1 MNKPKDDNPGIQE
14 RLELL
19 ETELQEKAS
28 LALQLKQVEEAL
40 HRSERRFHFLAD
52 AAIDA
57 IFVVKDGFCLD
68 ANQAAAKMFGYED
81 PADFL
86 GMDELDIIAPQ
97 SRETVTQYIRDAE
110 SDIPCEAIGLRK
122 DESTFPV
129 EIKSREIVYDDG
141 DTVRVNAVR
150 DVTFRRDMEYRF
162 KLAAEIT
169 RDLLYEWDS
178 VHDAVTWF
186 GNIDAVLGLSFGERP
201 ANIREWRNYVHN
213 EDRAVFDSMAAERYM
228 SPEQVSREYR
238 VVCKDGSLRY
248 WADRSAPVVVE
259 HQKGLRWLG
268 VCSDITELKETEI
281 EKVKVEK
288 QLQQSQ
294 KMEAIGRLAG
304 GIAHDVNNLLGV
316 ILNSAT
322 MLKLDGA
329 IDDDIEEDLEN
340 IVEACKRGRDLTK
353 NLLGFARKGKYVRED
368 VSVNKVVHDAIGL
381 LSRTLSKQIKVDL
394 ALQPRL
400 DHVEGDPGQLEHALM
415 NLFINSSDAME
426 EAGTL
431 AIRTLSVSIPAE
443 SEPADLK
450 LDSGRY
456 VRMDIAD
463 TGKGM
468 DEATLQKAVEPF
480 FTTKP
485 EGKGTGLGLSM
496 VYGTIRSHRGDIHIE
511 SQPGKGTTISIY
523 LPSLNRRR
531 TTMPNLAPWPSLAA
545 ESSELSIL
553 VIDDEPMV
561 LRSTRRVLQKMG
573 YIVHSA
579 RDGEEALRQYKTHQS
594 DIALVMLDMIMP
606 DMDGSQVFSVLRQI
620 DPGVKVLICSGYA
633 RDRKVETLLAGGAR
647 AFIQKPF
654 DLELLSHTVKTI
666 LESD

>member
-1 MNKPKDDNPGIQE
+1 MTDSKNENSTPDPQHESPEAIRAEKKS
-14 RLELL
+14 LE
-19 ETELQEKAS
+19 
-28 LALQLKQVEEAL
+28 LQLKQVEEAL

-57 IFVVKDGFCLD
+57 IFVIKEGFCLD
-68 ANQAAAKMFGYED
+68 ANQAAAKMFGYDD
-81 PADFL
+81 PAEFL

-97 SRETVTQYIRDAE
+97 SRETVTQYICDAE
-110 SDIPCEAIGLRK
+110 SDIPCEAIGLRR
-122 DESTFPV
+122 DDSTFPV
-129 EIKSREIVYDDG
+129 EIKSREIIYDDG

-150 DVTFRRDMEYRF
+150 DVSSRRDMEYRF

-169 RDLLYEWDS
+169 RDLLYEWNAVTDT
-178 VHDAVTWF
+178 VTWF
-186 GNIDAVLGLSFGERP
+186 GNIDAVLGLTFGERP
-201 ANIREWRNYVHN
+201 GNIREWRNFVHV
-213 EDRAVFDSMAAERYM
+213 EDRAMFDSMAAERYM
-228 SPEQVSREYR
+228 SPEQISREYR
-238 VVCKDGSLRY
+238 VVCKNGALRY
-248 WADRSAPVVVE
+248 WTDRSAPVVVE

-268 VCSDITELKETEI
+268 VCSDITELKETEA

-322 MLKLDGA
+322 MLKLDGEV
-329 IDDDIEEDLEN
+329 DEDIEEDLEN

-368 VSVNKVVHDAIGL
+368 ISVNKVVHDAIAL
-381 LSRTLSKQIKVDL
+381 LSRTLSKQIKVDM

-400 DHVEGDPGQLEHALM
+400 DHVEGDPGQLEHAVM
-415 NLFINSSDAME
+415 NLFINSSDAMD

-431 AIRTLSVSIPAE
+431 SIRTSSVSIP
-443 SEPADLK
+443 SDDEPADLK

-456 VRMDIAD
+456 IRLDISD

-468 DEATLQKAVEPF
+468 DDATLQKAVEPF

-496 VYGTIRSHRGDIHIE
+496 VYGTVRSHRGDMHIE
-511 SQPGKGTTISIY
+511 SSPGTGTTISIY

-531 TTMPNLAPWPSLAA
+531 TTMPNTAPWPSLGA
-545 ESSELSIL
+545 ESSEISIL

-561 LRSTRRVLQKMG
+561 LRSTRRVLQRMG
-573 YIVHSA
+573 YTVHTA
-579 RDGEEALRQYKTHQS
+579 RDGEEALRQFKAHQTELS
-594 DIALVMLDMIMP
+594 LVMLDMIMP

-633 RDRKVETLLAGGAR
+633 RDRKVETLLAAGAR

>member
-1 MNKPKDDNPGIQE
+1 MTKHQDDITALWARIESLEAELEENKSTS
-14 RLELL
+14 LE
-19 ETELQEKAS
+19 
-28 LALQLKQVEEAL
+28 LKQVEEAL

-57 IFVVKDGFCLD
+57 IFVVKEGFCLD
-68 ANQAAAKMFGYED
+68 ANQAAAKMFGYDD

-97 SRETVTQYIRDAE
+97 SRETVTQYICDAE

-129 EIKSREIVYDDG
+129 EIKSREIGYDDG
-141 DTVRVNAVR
+141 DTVKVNAMR
-150 DVTFRRDMEYRF
+150 DVTSRRDMEYRF
-162 KLAAEIT
+162 KLAGQIT
-169 RDLLYEWDS
+169 RDLLYEWDAQR
-178 VHDAVTWF
+178 DTVTWF
-186 GNIDAVLGLSFGERP
+186 GNIDAILGLSLGERP
-201 ANIREWRNYVHN
+201 GNIREWRNFVHN
-213 EDRAVFDSMAAERYM
+213 EDRPMFDSMAAERYM
-228 SPEQVSREYR
+228 SPEQISREYR
-238 VVCKDGSLRY
+238 VRCKDGSVRY
-248 WADRSAPVVVE
+248 WTDRSAPVVVE
-259 HQKGLRWLG
+259 HQKGIRWLG
-268 VCSDITELKETEI
+268 VCSDITQLKETEL

-288 QLQQSQ
+288 QLQHAQ

-322 MLKLDGA
+322 MLKLDGPV
-329 IDDDIEEDLEN
+329 DEDIEEDLEN
-340 IVEACKRGRDLTK
+340 IVEACKRGRDLTR

-368 VSVNKVVHDAIGL
+368 LSVNKVVHDAISL
-381 LSRTLSKQIKVDL
+381 LSRTLSKKIKVDFSL
-394 ALQPRL
+394 RPRL
-400 DHVEGDPGQLEHALM
+400 DHVEGDPAQLEHAML
-415 NLFINSSDAME
+415 NLFINASDAMDD
-426 EAGTL
+426 AGV
-431 AIRTLSVSIPAE
+431 LSITTDTVTIPSE
-443 SEPADLK
+443 SVPPDLK

-456 VRMDIAD
+456 VRMDISD

-468 DEATLQKAVEPF
+468 DEATLLKAVEPF

-496 VYGTIRSHRGDIHIE
+496 VYGTIRSHRGDMHIE
-511 SQPGKGTTISIY
+511 STPGVGTTISIY
-523 LPSLNRRR
+523 LPSLNRRK
-531 TTMPNLAPWPSLAA
+531 TTMPSAAPWPSLAA
-545 ESSELSIL
+545 ESTEISLL

-573 YIVHSA
+573 YNVHTA
-579 RDGEEALRQYKTHQS
+579 RDGEEALRQFKAHQS
-594 DIALVMLDMIMP
+594 EISLVVLDMIMP
-606 DMDGSQVFSVLRQI
+606 DMDGSQVFSVLRQL
-620 DPGVKVLICSGYA
+620 DPAVKVLICSGYA